1 MRTYEEIAAEIR
13 NQINIGFDHADGK
26 DKTALVFYDSDAEI
40 IIQALEKQLAKKPE
54 RLNAFRSIG
63 KCGGC
68 ERVISTRT
76 ASAYCQYCGNKVDW
90 RNENETRRSIEN
102 NW

>member
-1 MRTYEEIAAEIR
+1 MKPDSNFILSITPNYAYGRRQGFTDEETYVLAEEAHSLMQIAE
-13 NQINIGFDHADGK
+13 
-26 DKTALVFYDSDAEI
+26 
-40 IIQALEKQLAKKPE
+40 EKQVPKKPE

-76 ASAYCQYCGNKVDW
+76 ASVYCQYCGNKVDW
-90 RNENETRRSIEN
+90 SEIDE
-102 NW
+102 

>member
-1 MRTYEEIAAEIR
+1 MKPEDINYILNIVPNFSYGRKQGLSDEDTIIKSNQVWHELEE
-13 NQINIGFDHADGK
+13 
-26 DKTALVFYDSDAEI
+26 
-40 IIQALEKQLAKKPE
+40 ALEKQVPKKPE

-76 ASAYCQYCGNKVDW
+76 ASVYCQYCGNKVDW
-90 RNENETRRSIEN
+90 RNEE
-102 NW
+102 

>member
-1 MRTYEEIAAEIR
+1 MKPDSNFILSITPNYAYGRRQGFTDEETEKLAEEAYSLMQIAE
-13 NQINIGFDHADGK
+13 
-26 DKTALVFYDSDAEI
+26 
-40 IIQALEKQLAKKPE
+40 EKQVPKKPE

-76 ASAYCQYCGNKVDW
+76 ASVYCQYCGNKVDW
-90 RNENETRRSIEN
+90 GNEDEA
-102 NW
+102 

>member
-1 MRTYEEIAAEIR
+1 MKPEYIVTEIR
-13 NQINIGFDHADGK
+13 NLLGIDIGIDVSKYEDR
-26 DKTALVFYDSDAEI
+26 TAVCFYKKDAEVVI
-40 IIQALEKQLAKKPE
+40 VALEKQIAKKPE

-76 ASAYCQYCGNKVDW
+76 ASVYCQYCGNKVDW
-90 RNENETRRSIEN
+90 GYED
-102 NW
+102 